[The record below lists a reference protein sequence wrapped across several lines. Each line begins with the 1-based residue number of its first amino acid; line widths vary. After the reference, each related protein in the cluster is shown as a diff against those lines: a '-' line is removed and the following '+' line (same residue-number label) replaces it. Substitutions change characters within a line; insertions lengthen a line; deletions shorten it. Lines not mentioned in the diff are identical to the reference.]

1 MLIDK
6 NISIHLSCQQFECN
20 NFEIND
26 GESTLLFTSS
36 QKSTDVVCPFCGGKV
51 HVYDNSCTTLKD
63 MPIWH
68 NAPLL
73 VKVKHHRYRCHCCN
87 RSFSE
92 DICMKCPRT
101 RITYRAAKWISEL
114 LRWHLPINAVH
125 EITGIHWDTIRLI
138 HEEAMAEELDWRKK
152 ELQDKDYRPKYLAV
166 DEFAIHKGHSYATC
180 VMDLEQGDVIWV
192 GKGRSKDS
200 FLRFFQETDL
210 GYLADVKAVAMD
222 MNASYNILVE
232 QFLPH
237 AEIVYDRYHMQAQ
250 YGKDVLGAVRLA
262 EARNHSSAA
271 RELENS
277 ITDETPPEQ
286 RRALRLQA
294 RQQRQLYSRLKK
306 SRWTLLTNGESLSS
320 ENEENL
326 NAILNDH
333 SDLALCYA
341 MKEEMCSL
349 FELTDP
355 VIAEQRW
362 RKWFNSAKASGIPAL
377 VRFAELKEKRID
389 GLIAHAR
396 HKITTGKLEGFNN
409 KIKVAKRIGYGYRNE
424 DYFFTLIRYMSIPA
438 VRGLSPRKT

>member
-1 MLIDK
+1 
-6 NISIHLSCQQFECN
+6 
-20 NFEIND
+20 
-26 GESTLLFTSS
+26 
-36 QKSTDVVCPFCGGKV
+36 
-51 HVYDNSCTTLKD
+51 
-63 MPIWH
+63 
-68 NAPLL
+68 
-73 VKVKHHRYRCHCCN
+73 
-87 RSFSE
+87 
-92 DICMKCPRT
+92 
-101 RITYRAAKWISEL
+101 
-114 LRWHLPINAVH
+114 
-125 EITGIHWDTIRLI
+125 
-138 HEEAMAEELDWRKK
+138 
-152 ELQDKDYRPKYLAV
+152 
-166 DEFAIHKGHSYATC
+166 
-180 VMDLEQGDVIWV
+180 MDLEQGDVIWV

-210 GYLADVKAVAMD
+210 GHLADVKAVAMD

-355 VIAEQRW
+355 VIVVNPAT
-362 RKWFNSAKASGIPAL
+362 FTSGI
-377 VRFAELKEKRID
+377 RKF
-389 GLIAHAR
+389 LI
-396 HKITTGKLEGFNN
+396 
-409 KIKVAKRIGYGYRNE
+409 
-424 DYFFTLIRYMSIPA
+424 S
-438 VRGLSPRKT
+438 